1 MQIDGMQMSIGF
13 NLGRKSRRKK
23 YICEPKLRFA
33 SMKYAV
39 GMIVSIKS
47 KEQLAGV
54 IIGWQHSEFESW
66 KELKSRNDPRLKDP
80 ILEFYSVLCEDEKLY
95 HESEGM

>member
-1 MQIDGMQMSIGF
+1 
-13 NLGRKSRRKK
+13 
-23 YICEPKLRFA
+23 
-33 SMKYAV
+33 MKYAV

-54 IIGWQHSEFESW
+54 IIRWQNGKFENG
-66 KELKSRNDPRLKDP
+66 KELTSYNEPRLKDP

-95 HESEGM
+95 YESEYICNK